1 MGNFLSSRKSKTTSH
16 GQFKGALGATYTLLE
31 RETCLGDFV
40 HKDSNVGLSQELL
53 QDIGLCCLEKLEH
66 HGIGLREQESEQ
78 LISDWLRNRNR
89 DEFINRKQRDSLQS
103 LGRHRLKQRILCDD
117 VCEVDRR

>member
-16 GQFKGALGATYTLLE
+16 GQLRLIGCDIHTLLE

-66 HGIGLREQESEQ
+66 HGIGLREQGSEQ
-78 LISDWLRNRNR
+78 LISDWLRNRN
-89 DEFINRKQRDSLQS
+89 EFINRKQRDSLQS
-103 LGRHRLKQRILCDD
+103 LVRHRLKQRILYDD
-117 VCEVDRR
+117 VCEVGRR